1 MSLKDSIDELQL
13 VVKQL
18 AEKILS
24 DDKTPLGNALA
35 LREMSSLL
43 NRENTDFGAIVF
55 GDLNRFKGI
64 NDTFGH
70 QAGDI
75 AIKETGEKIKEMFVD
90 NCGAKAFRQSGDEF
104 VILFP
109 AKNIKRFK
117 KLAANFAEISFIFN
131 EQPVRTAMSFGLVL
145 IDEKSDFE
153 TLLLRAETACQ
164 QAKTKGDGKV
174 VEWTEEV
181 EKATLVNLRARC
193 NKCGTKISCNVPK
206 DKNPSELI
214 ICAFCGEPLTQ

>member
-1 MSLKDSIDELQL
+1 MSLKDTLDELQS

-35 LREMSSLL
+35 LREISPFI
-43 NRENTDFGAIVF
+43 NRENRDFGAIVF

-64 NDTFGH
+64 NDMFGH
-70 QAGDI
+70 QAADS
-75 AIKETGEKIKEMFVD
+75 AISQTGEKIKEIFVD
-90 NCGAKAFRQSGDEF
+90 SCRAKAFRQSGDEF

-109 AKNIKRFK
+109 AQNINKFK
-117 KLAANFAEISFIFN
+117 KLAKNFAEISFVFN
-131 EQPVRTAMSFGLVL
+131 EQPIKTAMSFGLVI

-153 TLLLRAETACQ
+153 SLLQRAETACQ
-164 QAKTKGDGKV
+164 QAKIKGDGSV

-181 EKATLVNLRARC
+181 EKAALINLRARC

-206 DKNPSELI
+206 DRNPNKLT
-214 ICAFCGEPLTQ
+214 ICAFCSEPLT